1 LDKRLEAAY
10 STSYRTIMKALSAAF
25 LMFGALGPLGVAL
38 ASAMAPLPSGPV
50 AAVFPPW
57 WNTRQAVIAAAAAG
71 AVIRF
76 GAYPS
81 IVIVLATDRAQ
92 LRSHGAWLLLDPR
105 AVGDCSPSADL
116 L

>member
-1 LDKRLEAAY
+1 
-10 STSYRTIMKALSAAF
+10 MKALSAA
-25 LMFGALGPLGVAL
+25 LICLGALGPLGVAL
-38 ASAMAPLPSGPV
+38 AAAMAPLPSGPV

-57 WNTRQAVIAAAAAG
+57 WSARRAVTAAAAAG

-81 IVIVLATDRAQ
+81 IMIVLAADRAQ

-105 AVGDCSPSADL
+105 AVGDCSPLSDSL
-116 L
+116 